1 MLFCWRP
8 VVGPNNFEVP
18 MPVSNRISLSPVFT
32 IGEFCSS
39 TTLSGDRKLSL
50 SIFRTSSSGTPTKVP
65 LGGPSGNGPSETT
78 VTSALPRTKRCQ

>member
-1 MLFCWRP
+1 M
-8 VVGPNNFEVP
+8 
-18 MPVSNRISLSPVFT
+18 FT

-50 SIFRTSSSGTPTKVP
+50 NIFFTSSSGTPMKVP

-78 VTSALPRTKRCQ
+78 VTSASPRPKR